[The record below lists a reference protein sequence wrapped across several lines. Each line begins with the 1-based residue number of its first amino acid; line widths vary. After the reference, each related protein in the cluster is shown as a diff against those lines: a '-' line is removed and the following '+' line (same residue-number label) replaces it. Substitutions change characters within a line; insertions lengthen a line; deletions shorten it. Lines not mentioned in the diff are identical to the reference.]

1 MRDTLLIWAG
11 TLTGIVLNN
20 VNEWLAFASSAAAIV
35 YTILKIRNEVKKY
48 NDGKH

>member
-20 VNEWLAFASSAAAIV
+20 VNDWLAFGSSSAAIV